1 MANTCEECQTTLDG
15 KYKYKAN
22 FHCPYC
28 NAKLRNSAPLQYL
41 VLTAAGVIALVTFF
55 PNIVFS
61 GNPYF
66 LGSAVGILA
75 AWLFLSFFGFSY
87 NSEAGSADKE
97 KLDEVLLR
105 RQRQQRKS
113 AKDIAKNIDAY
124 RSKEALRKANKRWWE
139 FWI

>member
-1 MANTCEECQTTLDG
+1 M
-15 KYKYKAN
+15 
-22 FHCPYC
+22 
-28 NAKLRNSAPLQYL
+28 
-41 VLTAAGVIALVTFF
+41 LVTFF

-61 GNPYF
+61 DNSYF
-66 LGSAVGILA
+66 LGSSVGILA

-87 NSEAGSADKE
+87 SSEAGSADKE
-97 KLDEVLLR
+97 KLHEVLL
-105 RQRQQRKS
+105 RQQRKS